1 MNGNTK
7 TQLIRAAF
15 ILGGVTALV
24 LITRAIINKAKEA
37 RRKAAAALLAQEING
52 EQGGQ
57 GENEVE
63 QQQASSWNSSSA
75 LKTFEDKIVGGNIA
89 GYPVEIASLFNSL
102 TNSQLIV
109 LNTAYKNKHNGESL
123 HAALGDEFP
132 HCWGFTNLRGYC
144 YKVPMARLSSLGLR

>member
-37 RRKAAAALLAQEING
+37 RIKAAAALLAQEING
-52 EQGGQ
+52 EQ

-75 LKTFEDKIVGGNIA
+75 LKTFEDKIVGVNIRA
-89 GYPVEIASLFNSL
+89 YPVEIASLFNSL

-132 HCWGFTNLRGYC
+132 NFRDCGGFGNLMGYC